1 MPTKQTKGRRVT
13 RRAGRGPV
21 MSVEALQSSFSTID
35 DKVARAIEGRASDA
49 ELVAAIQSAWHAQ
62 FHRPL
67 SLAATRGLVEHYR
80 AIHTEGGVK
89 KRRTRR
95 AGRRGQRGGMAPI
108 AWTMGQGSTLPV
120 FGAFPVEVGMSA
132 AAVRSLDVGRFFES
146 PISRA
151 CDRTGGEDPPKQS
164 GGGLLDAIGM
174 GHAPASVPRN
184 IVEIGVSA
192 AQGHPIMNPPSD
204 PVRGSIDMASSTIRP
219 FDTTQIAPITS
230 LAPVWTG
237 SF

>member
-1 MPTKQTKGRRVT
+1 MT
-13 RRAGRGPV
+13 RRRRGGPV
-21 MSVEALQSSFSTID
+21 MSVEALQSSFSTVD
-35 DKVARAIEGRASDA
+35 AKVARAIEGRASDA
-49 ELVAAIQSAWHAQ
+49 ELVAVIQSSWHAQ

-80 AIHTEGGVK
+80 AIHTEGGAK

-95 AGRRGQRGGMAPI
+95 AARRGQRGGMAPLD
-108 AWTMGQGSTLPV
+108 WTMGQGSTLPV
-120 FGAFPVEVGMSA
+120 YGSFPVEAGMSA
-132 AAVRSLDVGRFFES
+132 AAVRALDVGRFFES

-151 CDRTGGEDPPKQS
+151 CDRTGGMDPPKQS

-184 IVEIGVSA
+184 VVEMGVSA
-192 AQGHPIMNPPSD
+192 AQGHPIANPSSD
-204 PVRGSIDMASSTIRP
+204 PVRGSIEMAAGTIRP
-219 FDTTQIAPITS
+219 FDTSQIAPVTS
-230 LAPVWTG
+230 LAPIWTG